1 MKRFRK
7 PFVRSTKSD
16 PRKEGN
22 AAKVDDTSLV
32 APLGTVQAVETALQT
47 APQDPPVMAFASTT
61 TDFITGSAQVDIHV
75 TIPPATLNGSVQ

>member
-16 PRKEGN
+16 LRKEGN

-32 APLGTVQAVETALQT
+32 TPLRTAVVQTVET
-47 APQDPPVMAFASTT
+47 APQDPPVIAFAST
-61 TDFITGSAQVDIHV
+61 TDFITGSAQDDIHV
-75 TIPPATLNGSVQ
+75 TIPPATLHGSVQ